1 MALAL
6 SRAGADLILVQR
18 NNTNTTTL
26 DKIKSEGGVDG
37 KGGKAEIAV
46 CDLADAEAVK
56 KLVPGIVSSGRIID
70 ILVNCGGIQRR
81 HPAEDFPE
89 DDYAEVMQ
97 VNLNAVF
104 TITRDVGKHMLE
116 TRKDGKRGNG
126 KIISIASVISFQGGL
141 NVPAYAAA
149 KHGVLGLNKAFSN
162 NWAGKGINVNAIAP
176 GYIDTDMNEQLI
188 ADQTRS
194 RQILERIPANRWG
207 KPKDF
212 DGVIVFLSSPASDW
226 ICGECVVVDGGWMSR

>member
-6 SRAGADLILVQR
+6 SKAGADLILVQR
-18 NNTNTTTL
+18 NNTNTTTM

-46 CDLADAEAVK
+46 CDLADPEAVK

-81 HPAEDFPE
+81 HPAEDFPD
-89 DDYAEVMQ
+89 DDYAEVLQ
-97 VNLNAVF
+97 VNLNTVF

-126 KIISIASVISFQGGL
+126 KIINIASVISFQGGL

-162 NWAGKGINVNAIAP
+162 NWAGEGINVNAIAP

-188 ADQTRS
+188 ADPTRS
-194 RQILERIPANRWG
+194 KQILERIPANRWG
-207 KPKDF
+207 KPSDF

-226 ICGECVVVDGGWMSR
+226 ICGECVVVDGGWMAR